1 VVRDTHGAEAGRPA
15 RPPLRITDRL
25 HSWASIL
32 DPATEAQAEALSRL
46 PIIDGH
52 VALMPDAHLGKGST
66 VGSVIPTRGAV
77 IPAAIGVDIGCGMIA
92 ARTDLGASDLP
103 DSLDRFVAA
112 MERVVPA
119 GLGRWH
125 AEPKD
130 EALRW
135 YATNRNTRLTAA
147 QERRALVQLG
157 TMGGGNHFFE
167 VALDEDQAVWILM
180 HSGSRGVGNQLATHH
195 MGVARAVCDFD
206 FLALRGSRE
215 DRDLAWL
222 NEGTKEFAEYIG
234 DMLWAQS
241 YAMANRRL
249 MMNAALEWFFAW
261 LGAGTELQR
270 INCHHNFTQRE
281 AHDGVEV
288 WVTRKGAIRAG
299 ANDLGLIPGAMGARS
314 YVVRGRG
321 NQLSYESCAHGA
333 GRRLSRSAARKA
345 LSIDSLHRAM
355 AGRSWQSEFAA
366 ALVDEHPDAY
376 KPIDIVMADQAD
388 LVEVLHELHGIA
400 TYKGTS

>member
-1 VVRDTHGAEAGRPA
+1 VVRDAHGAEAGHPA
-15 RPPLRITDRL
+15 RPPLRVADRL
-25 HSWASIL
+25 YSWASIL

-46 PIIDGH
+46 PVIEGH

-92 ARTDLGASDLP
+92 ARTDLRAGDLP
-103 DSLDRFVAA
+103 DSLDPFVAA

-125 AEPKD
+125 AEPRD

-135 YATNRNTRLTAA
+135 YAANRNPRLTAE
-147 QERRALVQLG
+147 QERRAVVQLG
-157 TMGGGNHFFE
+157 TMGSGNHFFE
-167 VALDEDQAVWILM
+167 VALDEDRAVWILM

-195 MGVARAVCDFD
+195 MGVARSACDFD

-222 NEGTKEFAEYIG
+222 SQGTKEFDEYIG
-234 DMLWAQS
+234 DMLWAQG
-241 YAMANRRL
+241 YAMENRRL
-249 MMNAALEWFFAW
+249 MMDAALAW
-261 LGAGTELQR
+261 LFEWLGTGRERQR

-281 AHDGVEV
+281 VHDGVEV

-299 ANDLGLIPGAMGARS
+299 PNDLGLIPGAMGARS
-314 YVVRGRG
+314 FVVRGRG
-321 NQLSYESCAHGA
+321 EPLSYESCAHGA

-355 AGRSWQSEFAA
+355 AGRSWQSRFAT
-366 ALVDEHPDAY
+366 ALLDEHPDAY
-376 KPIDIVMADQAD
+376 KPIDVVMADQAD